1 MKGFGGIPN
10 VVIATPEIFS
20 FKIMDNMDF
29 ILIGCDG
36 IYDNLSNKEIFES
49 IMATFD
55 PETPVTVYNQN
66 SKPIFKSKYKSDD
79 INGQM
84 GLIVDSIFKSCFKSY
99 SSDNLSLI
107 LICFNGFENLFNSV
121 CLKRNA
127 QHLKEIRADLIT
139 LFPYMEK
146 YQKSTVGAR
155 IKSRK
160 ISSNSSSRSG

>member
-1 MKGFGGIPN
+1 
-10 VVIATPEIFS
+10 
-20 FKIMDNMDF
+20 MDF

-49 IMATFD
+49 VMATFD

-79 INGQM
+79 IYGQM
-84 GLIVDSIFKSCFKSY
+84 GLIVDSILKSCFKTY

-107 LICFNGFENLFNSV
+107 LVCLNGFESLFNSV

-127 QHLKEIRADLIT
+127 QHLKEIRAELIT
-139 LFPYMEK
+139 LFPRMERYK
-146 YQKSTVGAR
+146 RNTLSPRK
-155 IKSRK
+155 KSRK
-160 ISSNSSSRSG
+160 LSTNSSSRSE